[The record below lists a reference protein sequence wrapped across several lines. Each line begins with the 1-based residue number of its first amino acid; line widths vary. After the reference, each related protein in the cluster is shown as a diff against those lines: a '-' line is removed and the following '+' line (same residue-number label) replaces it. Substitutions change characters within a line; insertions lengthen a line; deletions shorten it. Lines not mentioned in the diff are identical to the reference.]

1 MRAVSV
7 HYLEPE
13 HLIQSDGG
21 PPLPAAFE
29 QELTPLP
36 DEGQLPSGSR
46 GWGPPRVVAQLVAQ
60 HSRYVWCLLRRLGVW
75 PSHLDDATQQVFIV
89 AARRLEDVADGR
101 ERAFLCGT
109 AVRVASNYR
118 RAANAHDHRHA
129 ETGLDEL
136 QSGIPN
142 GEALLE
148 QMQARRMLDIVLD
161 ALTEDLRTVFVLS
174 EIEGLTAPQVAAIVD
189 VPLGTVSSR
198 LRRAREQ
205 FRIHAANLREA
216 FLAGEAL

>member
-1 MRAVSV
+1 MIDWRTSIHEQDGMRAVSV

-101 ERAFLCGT
+101 ERAFL
-109 AVRVASNYR
+109 
-118 RAANAHDHRHA
+118 
-129 ETGLDEL
+129 
-136 QSGIPN
+136 
-142 GEALLE
+142 
-148 QMQARRMLDIVLD
+148 
-161 ALTEDLRTVFVLS
+161 
-174 EIEGLTAPQVAAIVD
+174 
-189 VPLGTVSSR
+189 
-198 LRRAREQ
+198 
-205 FRIHAANLREA
+205 
-216 FLAGEAL
+216 